1 MPTTWSNDVDEKSI
15 PGLERKLAIVTGSTD
30 GIGFAIAKQLVVSGC
45 HVIVNGRSHATCD
58 KACQS
63 IPGPMD
69 LKIPVTGDLSSA
81 EGVEKFVEAVASEIR
96 VRGLPEVSILINNVG
111 FFEVKDFF
119 QVTDDEWMQYH
130 QLNLMS
136 GVRLSRTYLNG
147 MIQRNWGRIIFVSS
161 EAGIRTVPHMIP
173 YSVSKAAQI
182 AAARGLAETTKGT
195 GVTVNSVLP
204 GPTWTTGVENYMQ
217 DFAVSK
223 KLSLED
229 AIEKYFEQYEPDSL
243 IKRFLRP
250 EEVAAVTAFLCS
262 EMASGVN
269 GASQRVEGGII
280 RHI

>member
-262 EMASGVN
+262 EMASALRN
-269 GASQRVEGGII
+269 E
-280 RHI
+280 